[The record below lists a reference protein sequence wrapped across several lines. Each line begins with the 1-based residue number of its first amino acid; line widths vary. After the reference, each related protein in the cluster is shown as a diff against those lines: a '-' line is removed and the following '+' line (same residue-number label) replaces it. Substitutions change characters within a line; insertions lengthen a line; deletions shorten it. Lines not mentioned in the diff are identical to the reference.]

1 MVYDHRDDCPVMDW
15 LKSKHLDQRQAKKL
29 LYFLDRVIPEHG
41 PELPRLSRRLQL
53 LRGWSHEQSN
63 EVFSGSTG
71 AGGADGVRAPG

>member
-1 MVYDHRDDCPVMDW
+1 MISFAGFDIIAGGLKTNAGTTFVILKDW
-15 LKSKHLDQRQAKKL
+15 S
-29 LYFLDRVIPEHG
+29 
-41 PELPRLSRRLQL
+41 ELPRLSRRLQL